1 MAGAKEIRTKIKSVQ
16 STQKI
21 TSAME
26 MVAASKMRSAQ
37 QRMQR
42 ARPYSDKIR
51 NVIAHLAKAD
61 PEYRHPFLAER
72 EVKRIGYIVI
82 TSDRGLCGGLN
93 ANLFRRLLPHLSRCQ
108 QEGIGT
114 DVCAIGNKGLQFFS
128 RLQVNLVAHVTHLG
142 DTPHIADLL
151 GSIKVMLDGFRED
164 RIDQIVLVYNR
175 FINTMTQE
183 PRLETLLPLP
193 PVDLDTEHG
202 GADEGEDKAY
212 GWDYIYE
219 PNAQEVLDQLL
230 QRYVESIVYQ
240 SVVDNIASEQAARMV
255 AMKSA
260 SDNAEALID
269 DLQLV
274 YNKARQAAITTE
286 LTEIVSGAAAV

>member
-37 QRMQR
+37 QRMQTG
-42 ARPYSDKIR
+42 RPYSEKIR
-51 NVIAHLAKAD
+51 NVVKHLAKAD
-61 PEYRHPFLAER
+61 SEYRHPFLEAR
-72 EVKRIGYIVI
+72 EVRRVGYIVV

-93 ANLFRRLLPHLSRCQ
+93 ANLFRKILPGIMDCQ
-108 QEGIGT
+108 RQGLGL
-114 DVCAIGNKGLQFFS
+114 DVCAIGNKGVQFFG
-128 RLQVNLVAHVTHLG
+128 RLDTNLVAQVSQIG
-142 DTPHIADLL
+142 DIPRLSDLL
-151 GSIKVMLDGFRED
+151 GAIKVMLDAYRAGTL
-164 RIDQIVLVYNR
+164 DQIVIAYNR

-183 PRLETLLPLP
+183 PRLENLLPLQP
-193 PVDLDTEHG
+193 DQGDDGTHQH
-202 GADEGEDKAY
+202 AY
-212 GWDYIYE
+212 GWDYLYE
-219 PNAQEVLDQLL
+219 PDAADVLDHLL
-230 QRYVESIVYQ
+230 NRYVESLIYQ

-260 SDNAEALID
+260 SDNAESLID
-269 DLQLV
+269 ELQLV

>member
-183 PRLETLLPLP
+183 PRAETLLPL
-193 PVDLDTEHG
+193 
-202 GADEGEDKAY
+202 GAMEYEEEAGSDQVGHA
-212 GWDYIYE
+212 WDYIYE
-219 PNAQEVLDQLL
+219 PGAEQVLDELL
-230 QRYVESIVYQ
+230 QRYVESLVYQ
-240 SVVDNIASEQAARMV
+240 AVVDNIASEQAARMV

-260 SDNAEALID
+260 SDNAEAMID

>member
-37 QRMQR
+37 QRMQA

-51 NVIAHLAKAD
+51 TVIGHLAKAD
-61 PEYRHPFLAER
+61 PEYRHPFLVER
-72 EVKRIGYIVI
+72 EVKRVGFILV

-93 ANLFRRLLPHLSRCQ
+93 SNLFRQLLPKLREC
-108 QEGIGT
+108 EERNIEV
-114 DVCAIGNKGLQFFS
+114 DVCAIGNKGVQFMS
-128 RLQVNLVAHVTHLG
+128 RLKTNMVAQATHLG
-142 DTPHIADLL
+142 DTPHISDLL
-151 GSIKVMLDGFRED
+151 GTIKVMLDAYRDGSL
-164 RIDQIVLVYNR
+164 DQLILVYNR
-175 FINTMTQE
+175 FVNTMTQQ
-183 PRLETLLPLP
+183 PRFDTLLPLP
-193 PVDLDTEHG
+193 PVDDPAEPGAPEH
-202 GADEGEDKAY
+202 

-219 PNAQEVLDQLL
+219 PDAAEVLDHLL
-230 QRYVESIVYQ
+230 ERYVESLVYQ
-240 SVVDNIASEQAARMV
+240 AVVDNIASEQAARMV

-260 SDNAEALID
+260 SDNAESLID
-269 DLQLV
+269 ELQLV